1 MLTMETKKLIAQ
13 RIRELR
19 KQTGL
24 SQQQVA
30 DALGVDRSAYTYFEN
45 GVTDIKLDRLI
56 RLSNIFSVSL
66 DQMLP
71 RECFAAG
78 PSDPLAENAV
88 VHEKGLLTQK
98 IDETS
103 LLLLYRKLS
112 SEQQLQLLAALQ
124 QQCRQE

>member
-1 MLTMETKKLIAQ
+1 MEMKKLIAQ

-19 KQTGL
+19 KQSGL

-45 GVTDIKLDRLI
+45 GATDIKLDRLM
-56 RLSNIFSVSL
+56 RLSDIFSVSV

-71 RECFAAG
+71 KECFAAG
-78 PSDPLAENAV
+78 PVEPLAENSV

-103 LLLLYRKLS
+103 LLLLYRRLPP
-112 SEQQLQLLAALQ
+112 EHQLQILAALQ
-124 QQCRQE
+124 QIFHQE